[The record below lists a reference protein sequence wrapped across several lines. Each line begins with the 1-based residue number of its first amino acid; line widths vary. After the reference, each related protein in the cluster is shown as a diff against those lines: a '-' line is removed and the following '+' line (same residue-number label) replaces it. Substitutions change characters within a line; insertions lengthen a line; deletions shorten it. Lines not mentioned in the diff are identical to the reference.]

1 VKVLFAGSP
10 AIAAPSLRAL
20 VASRHEVVGVLTNPP
35 SAKGR
40 SGSPEPTAVGTLAA
54 ELLPGVPVLT
64 PERLGSEARALVAPL
79 GADILVAFAYGRLF
93 GPKFL
98 SLFPEGGLN
107 VHPSLLP
114 RWRGATPIPAA
125 ILARDAE
132 TGVSVQRIAAEL
144 DAGDIVASA
153 RIPLDGTE
161 TTAGLSERCAELG
174 EELLVKALDAI
185 EDGSAVPRPQ
195 DPALATFCREFGKDD
210 GLVDWSLGALEL
222 DARIRAF
229 QPWPGAFTFLRGERL
244 ALLESRPFPAED
256 SGREP
261 GTVLAMDS
269 GRGLMV
275 QTGKGL
281 LSLRRLQLRARKALP
296 FREFANGVRDLIGS
310 RLGA

>member
-1 VKVLFAGSP
+1 MKVLFAGSP
-10 AIAAPSLRAL
+10 AIAVPLLRAL
-20 VASRHEVVGVLTNPP
+20 AASRHELVGVLTNPP

-40 SGSPEPTAVGTLAA
+40 SGTPEPTAVGALAA
-54 ELLPGVPVLT
+54 EILPGVPVLT
-64 PERLGSEARALVAPL
+64 PDRLGSGSRALVAPL
-79 GADILVAFAYGRLF
+79 GAEILVAFAYGRIF

-98 SLFPEGGLN
+98 SLFPAGGLN

-144 DAGDIVASA
+144 DSGDIVARESIA
-153 RIPLDGTE
+153 LDGTE
-161 TTAGLSERCAELG
+161 TTASLSDRCAELG
-174 EELLVKALDAI
+174 AGLLVRALDAL
-185 EDGSAVPRPQ
+185 EDGSAVPEPQ
-195 DPALATFCREFGKDD
+195 DASKATYCRELGKDD
-210 GLVDWSLGALEL
+210 GLVDWKL
-222 DARIRAF
+222 DALAIDARVRAF

-244 ALLESRPFPAED
+244 ALLESRPYPDED
-256 SGREP
+256 SGLEP
-261 GTVLAMDS
+261 GSVFALDS

-275 QTGKGL
+275 QTGRGL

>member
-1 VKVLFAGSP
+1 MKVLFAGSP

-20 VASRHEVVGVLTNPP
+20 AASRHEIVGVLTNPP

-40 SGSPEPTAVGTLAA
+40 SGTPEPTAVGALAA
-54 ELLPGVPVLT
+54 EILPGVPALT
-64 PERLGSEARALVAPL
+64 PERLGSEARSMVAPL
-79 GADILVAFAYGRLF
+79 GAEILVAFAYGRIF

-98 SLFPEGGLN
+98 ALFSAGGLN

-144 DAGDIVASA
+144 DSGDIVARA
-153 RIPLDGTE
+153 RFPLDGTV
-161 TTAGLSERCAELG
+161 TSASLSERCAGLG
-174 EELLVKALDAI
+174 AELLVRALDAI
-185 EDGSAVPRPQ
+185 EDGTASPEPQ
-195 DPALATFCREFGKDD
+195 DASEATWCSELGKDD
-210 GLVDWSLGALEL
+210 GLVDWKLDALEI
-222 DARIRAF
+222 DARVRAF

-244 ALLESRPFPAED
+244 ALLESRPVSGED

-261 GTVLAMDS
+261 GTVLALDS
-269 GRGLMV
+269 ARGLMV
-275 QTGKGL
+275 QTGRGL
-281 LSLRRLQLRARKALP
+281 LALRRLQLRARKALP
-296 FREFANGVRDLIGS
+296 FREFANGVRDLLGS

>member
-1 VKVLFAGSP
+1 MRVLFAGSP
-10 AIAAPSLRAL
+10 TIAVPSLRAL
-20 VASRHEVVGVLTNPP
+20 AASRHRVVGALTNPP

-40 SGSPEPTAVGTLAA
+40 SGTPEPTPVGALAA
-54 ELLPGVPVLT
+54 EILPGVPVLT
-64 PERLGSEARALVAPL
+64 PERLGSEARSLVAPL
-79 GADILVAFAYGRLF
+79 GAEILVAFAYGRIF

-98 SLFPEGGLN
+98 ALFPSGGLN

-144 DAGDIVASA
+144 DSGDIVARERLA
-153 RIPLDGTE
+153 LYGTE
-161 TTAGLSERCAELG
+161 TTASLSGRCAELG
-174 EELLVKALDAI
+174 AELLVRALDAL
-185 EDGSAVPRPQ
+185 EDGSAVPEPQ
-195 DPALATFCREFGKDD
+195 DASRATYCRELGKDD
-210 GLVDWSLGALEL
+210 GLVDWNLDALGI

-229 QPWPGAFTFLRGERL
+229 QPWPGAYTFLRGERL
-244 ALLESRPFPAED
+244 SLLEARPFPDED

-261 GTVLAMDS
+261 GTVLALDS

-296 FREFANGVRDLIGS
+296 FREFANGVRDLLGS